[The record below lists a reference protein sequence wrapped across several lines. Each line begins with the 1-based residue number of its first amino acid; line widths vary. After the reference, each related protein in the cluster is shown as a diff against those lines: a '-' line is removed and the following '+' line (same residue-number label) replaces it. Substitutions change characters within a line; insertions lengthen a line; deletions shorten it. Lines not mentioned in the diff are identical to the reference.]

1 VGEDATSPD
10 MVRYTVP
17 EAAQVLGI
25 SPEAVRNR
33 LSRGTLR
40 SEKVEGRVH
49 VLLAR
54 PDRSQPI
61 GDVSAD
67 IPTDM
72 VEELRDRIRYLERQ
86 VEEERAARFRA
97 DQLLARLMERVP
109 ELEAPSTPESPEP
122 REEPEVPP
130 IRPERAEPAGPVD
143 PQREE
148 PERVEPQRVEP
159 RESPVTATNEQQGGG
174 PIPGTGGTQ
183 EPSERRPWWRRLFG
197 G

>member
-1 VGEDATSPD
+1 

-61 GDVSAD
+61 GDVSTD
-67 IPTDM
+67 IPTDI

-86 VEEERAARFRA
+86 VEEERDARRRA
-97 DQLLARLMERVP
+97 DTLLARMMDRLP
-109 ELEAPSTPESPEP
+109 ELEAPSDE
-122 REEPEVPP
+122 
-130 IRPERAEPAGPVD
+130 
-143 PQREE
+143 
-148 PERVEPQRVEP
+148 
-159 RESPVTATNEQQGGG
+159 RESPQTVEEEHDRAETHPDA
-174 PIPGTGGTQ
+174 PGAQ
-183 EPSERRPWWRRLFG
+183 EGAQKAWWRRIFRR
-197 G
+197 

>member
-61 GDVSAD
+61 GDVSTD
-67 IPTDM
+67 IPTDI

-86 VEEERAARFRA
+86 VEEEREARRRA
-97 DQLLARLMERVP
+97 DTLLARLMDRLP
-109 ELEAPSTPESPEP
+109 ELEAPSEP
-122 REEPEVPP
+122 SGGPQTAEEEQ
-130 IRPERAEPAGPVD
+130 ERAEPRPA
-143 PQREE
+143 
-148 PERVEPQRVEP
+148 
-159 RESPVTATNEQQGGG
+159 
-174 PIPGTGGTQ
+174 TGGAQ
-183 EPSERRPWWRRLFG
+183 EGAPRPWWRRMFG

>member
-1 VGEDATSPD
+1 
-10 MVRYTVP
+10 VP

-61 GDVSAD
+61 GDVSTD
-67 IPTDM
+67 IPTDI
-72 VEELRDRIRYLERQ
+72 VDELRDRIRYLEDQ
-86 VEEERAARFRA
+86 VEQEREARRRA
-97 DQLLARLMERVP
+97 DTLLARMMDRLP
-109 ELEAPSTPESPEP
+109 ELEGPPESPESP
-122 REEPEVPP
+122 ETPSEAAGNTAAPPEPETP
-130 IRPERAEPAGPVD
+130 AE
-143 PQREE
+143 
-148 PERVEPQRVEP
+148 
-159 RESPVTATNEQQGGG
+159 T
-174 PIPGTGGTQ
+174 
-183 EPSERRPWWRRLFG
+183 RPWWRRMFG

>member
-1 VGEDATSPD
+1 
-10 MVRYTVP
+10 MP

-54 PDRSQPI
+54 TDRSQPI
-61 GDVSAD
+61 GDVSTD
-67 IPTDM
+67 IPTDI

-86 VEEERAARFRA
+86 VEEERDARRRA
-97 DQLLARLMERVP
+97 DTLLARMMDRLP
-109 ELEAPSTPESPEP
+109 ELEAPP
-122 REEPEVPP
+122 
-130 IRPERAEPAGPVD
+130 
-143 PQREE
+143 
-148 PERVEPQRVEP
+148 EP
-159 RESPVTATNEQQGGG
+159 RESPETAEEQ
-174 PIPGTGGTQ
+174 PERTEPRSEAPGAQ
-183 EPSERRPWWRRLFG
+183 EDVERPWWRRLLG

>member
-1 VGEDATSPD
+1 MGEGDIQDD

-61 GDVSAD
+61 GDVSTDIPAD
-67 IPTDM
+67 I
-72 VEELRDRIRYLERQ
+72 VSELRDRIRYLEGQ
-86 VEEERAARFRA
+86 VEEERDARRRA
-97 DQLLARLMERVP
+97 DTLLARMMDRLP
-109 ELEAPSTPESPEP
+109 ELEAPSEASASPETV
-122 REEPEVPP
+122 EEA
-130 IRPERAEPAGPVD
+130 PERAAPHPA
-143 PQREE
+143 
-148 PERVEPQRVEP
+148 
-159 RESPVTATNEQQGGG
+159 
-174 PIPGTGGTQ
+174 TGGA
-183 EPSERRPWWRRLFG
+183 SEAEGSQRRSWWRFWR
-197 G
+197 

>member
-1 VGEDATSPD
+1 MGEDATSPD

-17 EAAQVLGI
+17 DAAQVLGI

-54 PDRSQPI
+54 PDRSQPM
-61 GDVSAD
+61 GDVSTD
-67 IPTDM
+67 IPTDI

-86 VEEERAARFRA
+86 VEEERDARRRA
-97 DQLLARLMERVP
+97 DTLLARMMDRLP
-109 ELEAPSTPESPEP
+109 ELEAPSEARESPETV
-122 REEPEVPP
+122 EEG
-130 IRPERAEPAGPVD
+130 PERAGPR
-143 PQREE
+143 PSAEE
-148 PERVEPQRVEP
+148 
-159 RESPVTATNEQQGGG
+159 A
-174 PIPGTGGTQ
+174 Q
-183 EPSERRPWWRRLFG
+183 EGVGRRLWRRMFG

>member
-1 VGEDATSPD
+1 

-61 GDVSAD
+61 GDVSTDIPAD
-67 IPTDM
+67 I

-86 VEEERAARFRA
+86 VEEERDARRRA
-97 DQLLARLMERVP
+97 DTLLARMMDRLP
-109 ELEAPSTPESPEP
+109 ELEAPPEPSGSPETVA
-122 REEPEVPP
+122 EEPEGITP
-130 IRPERAEPAGPVD
+130 RPGTP
-143 PQREE
+143 
-148 PERVEPQRVEP
+148 EPQ
-159 RESPVTATNEQQGGG
+159 
-174 PIPGTGGTQ
+174 TGAQ
-183 EPSERRPWWRRLFG
+183 RPWWRRVFG

>member
-1 VGEDATSPD
+1 MGEGDIRDD

-61 GDVSAD
+61 GDVSTDTPAD
-67 IPTDM
+67 I

-86 VEEERAARFRA
+86 IDEERDARRRA
-97 DQLLARLMERVP
+97 DTLLARMMDRLP
-109 ELEAPSTPESPEP
+109 ELEAPPESSGSSVPG
-122 REEPEVPP
+122 EEDHD
-130 IRPERAEPAGPVD
+130 RAEPRSGTGV
-143 PQREE
+143 PQT
-148 PERVEPQRVEP
+148 PRVEPE
-159 RESPVTATNEQQGGG
+159 
-174 PIPGTGGTQ
+174 
-183 EPSERRPWWRRLFG
+183 ERRGFWSRLFG
-197 G
+197 GR